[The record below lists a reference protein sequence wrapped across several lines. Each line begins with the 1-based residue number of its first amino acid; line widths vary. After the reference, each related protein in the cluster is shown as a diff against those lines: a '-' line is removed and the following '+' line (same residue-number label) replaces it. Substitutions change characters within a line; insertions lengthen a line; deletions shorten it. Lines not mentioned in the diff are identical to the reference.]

1 MQDGQLLGE
10 ATARV
15 ASLCPVSPRVAIIL
29 GSGLGGLAQ
38 RLDASAVIPYQQIP
52 GFVNA
57 SAGGHRGELILG
69 RLEGVSVVAMSG
81 RFHRYEGWSIDQ
93 IVFPVRLMH
102 TLGARTLVVSNA
114 AGGLNPAFRVGD
126 IVVIRDHINWLGN
139 PDSIWAEPPTRFADW
154 PPAAVAVAESIRR
167 GCETYDFQLAELAKR
182 IARERG
188 FDAYDGTYLATLGPN
203 YETRSEYR
211 MMRRMGVDI
220 VGMSTVPEVLTAGA
234 LRMRTLGLSMVSN
247 VANPDRPVQADHN
260 EVLAAGRTAATK
272 LEAIVRAVVR
282 HVSSVDAAS

>member
-1 MQDGQLLGE
+1 MLDGELLSE
-10 ATARV
+10 ATAKV
-15 ASLCPVSPRVAIIL
+15 ESVSLGSPRIAIIL
-29 GSGLGGLAQ
+29 GSGLGDLAQ
-38 RLDASAVIPYQQIP
+38 RLDAPVAIPYHQIP
-52 GFVNA
+52 GFVDV

-69 RLEGVSVVAMSG
+69 QLEGVPVVAMSG

-102 TLGARTLVVSNA
+102 ALGARTLIVSNA
-114 AGGLNPAFRVGD
+114 AGGVNPTLRVGD
-126 IVVIRDHINWLGN
+126 IVLIRDHINWLGN
-139 PDSIWAEPPTRFADW
+139 PEKTVVQSPPRVATW
-154 PPAAVAVAESIRR
+154 PPASVAESIRR
-167 GCETYDFQLAELAKR
+167 GAETYDRQLTELAERTAL
-182 IARERG
+182 EHG

-211 MMRRMGVDI
+211 MMRRMGVDV

-247 VANPDRPVQADHN
+247 VANPDRPVQADHD
-260 EVLAAGRTAATK
+260 EVLAAGRAAAAK

-282 HVSSVDAAS
+282 HVS